1 MRKKFQVFSFI
12 MALVVMVTILPTTAQ
27 AEATLN
33 KSKVTIYA
41 GKSTTITVNGTKKT
55 VTWSSSDKKIA
66 TVSST
71 GKNTAKVTAKAKGS
85 ATITA
90 KVSDKKYKCSIT
102 VKNSGLDTKKKVLN
116 VGKSF
121 TLELNGTTAKSFSS
135 SDKSVATVS
144 SKGKVTA
151 KKIGLATITAK
162 GADGKTYKCK
172 VAVDPKEEDVYKE
185 IMKFKKKYPT
195 GTKWGMEREY
205 HPLDAPNNTY
215 RSCGAFTGMIE
226 DKVFPYYPGYLYA
239 SGLKTKAGCRKVKVG
254 DVLAY
259 DNHECMVIKVTEDSF
274 IVTEGGYGAMADKN
288 GKWIPDSDIFEWL
301 DKGGDF
307 DEITEIF
314 IVNWGREISFEKV
327 IEAGTGRGFYS
338 VSSHYPSASFDKV
351 LPWT

>member
-102 VKNSGLDTKKKVLN
+102 VKNPGLDTKKKVLN

-205 HPLDAPNNTY
+205 HPIDSPGSTAY
-215 RSCGAFTGMIE
+215 SCGAFTCMIE
-226 DKVFPYYPGYLYA
+226 DKVFPYYQGYLY
-239 SGLKTKAGCRKVKVG
+239 SPIKTKADFEKVKVG
-254 DVLAY
+254 DVLTY
-259 DNHECMVIKVTEDSF
+259 DNHQCMVIKVTEDSF
-274 IVTEGGYGAMADKN
+274 IVAEGGYRDYADEN
-288 GKWIPDSDIFEWL
+288 GKWIPDIEEWIKNSKE
-301 DKGGDF
+301 D
-307 DEITEIF
+307 DEITEIC
-314 IVNWGREISFEKV
+314 IVNWGREITFDKILTERNYG
-327 IEAGTGRGFYS
+327 IES
-338 VSSHYPSASFDKV
+338 CYPSASFYKGV
-351 LPWT
+351 ISYPVVW